1 MRPNIVAIYRGGA
14 AERPAVGPT
23 LVFTTR
29 YFLLFDTCYNWH
41 STKSYYEN
49 RDIMTTKQRTIIDA
63 IKEVMHEIQ
72 RPLTVA
78 ETYQAIVKAGLY
90 NFKAENPEHVVRSQ
104 IRRHTQGIDIPSGS
118 DTKHFEI
125 SPDGKYALLAKPI
138 TQAAQKLSPLPS
150 TTKKLVSDDLKSL
163 HSRFV
168 DDFKQRLLE
177 EIKRID
183 PSAFEQFCKNLL
195 SAYGFRDLQV
205 TRYSKDNGIDGY
217 GKLKVGF
224 AYFNVAFQCKRW
236 IRNTIGR
243 TDIDQFRG
251 AIQGKYEQ
259 GMFFTTGRFSADA
272 KKSSFQPGAVT
283 IILIDGATI
292 VDFMIESG
300 FGIEVETLPIYSF
313 ALDNALS

>member
-1 MRPNIVAIYRGGA
+1 
-14 AERPAVGPT
+14 
-23 LVFTTR
+23 
-29 YFLLFDTCYNWH
+29 
-41 STKSYYEN
+41 
-49 RDIMTTKQRTIIDA
+49 MTTKQRTIIEA
-63 IKEVMHEIQ
+63 IKEVMQAEQ

-78 ETYQAIVKAGLY
+78 ETYHAIVKAGLY
-90 NFKAENPEHVVRSQ
+90 TFKAENPEHVVRSQ
-104 IRRHTQGIDIPSGS
+104 IRRHAQGVDIPSGS

-125 SPDGKYALLAKPI
+125 LPDGKYSLLANPVI
-138 TQAAQKLSPLPS
+138 QAAQKVPSLPP
-150 TTKKLVSDDLKSL
+150 TLKKLVSDDLKGL
-163 HSRFV
+163 HRRFV

-195 SAYGFRDLQV
+195 NAYGFRDLQV
-205 TRYSKDNGIDGY
+205 TRYSKDNGIDGF

-224 AYFNVAFQCKRW
+224 AYFNVSFQCKRW
-236 IRNTIGR
+236 IRNTISR

-283 IILIDGATI
+283 IVLIDGATI

-300 FGIEVETLPIYSF
+300 FGIEIETLPIYSF
-313 ALDNALS
+313 ALDNVLS